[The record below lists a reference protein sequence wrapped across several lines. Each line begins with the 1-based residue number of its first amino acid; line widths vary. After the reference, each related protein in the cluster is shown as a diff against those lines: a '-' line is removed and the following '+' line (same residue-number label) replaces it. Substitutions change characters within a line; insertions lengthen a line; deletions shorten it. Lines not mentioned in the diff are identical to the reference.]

1 MSGLTVQIDWAPSHE
16 LIVSFRAY
24 ADRKLH
30 KTLDAGGA
38 WVRQVDALFPK
49 EFGSQADAL
58 SCEAGFPMGLVSR
71 CPGERDPEPFLA
83 WLASLSHGDLYDL
96 LAEFV
101 PAGKLHALGNLGAL
115 RDRYYDALSLWHE
128 RYFRTV
134 DPAILAGLAEEA
146 RARREAAAAMDPL
159 DLVEQVT
166 GGVRLEEPAPET
178 SILLVPHYH
187 FRPLNLI
194 DWDGARAEISYPFD
208 PLPLAPGEVPR
219 TLRRM
224 VKALDD
230 DSRLQILR
238 FLAGG
243 PAAFTD
249 VVAAAGLA
257 KSTVHHHLVALRTA
271 GLVLVHK
278 RADGTDRYS
287 LRPELLDQLG
297 PGLRAYLEGE

>member
-1 MSGLTVQIDWAPSHE
+1 MNAITLQIDWAPSHE
-16 LIVSFRAY
+16 LVVSFRAY
-24 ADRKLH
+24 GDRKLH
-30 KTLDAGGA
+30 KTLDAGTA
-38 WVRQVDALFPK
+38 WARQVDSLFSREFASRAEALV
-49 EFGSQADAL
+49 
-58 SCEAGFPMGLVSR
+58 CEAGFPISLVSR
-71 CPGERDPEPFLA
+71 CPGKGDPETFLA
-83 WLASLSHGDLYDL
+83 WLASLSPGELYEML
-96 LAEFV
+96 SEIV
-101 PAGKLHALGNLGAL
+101 PGGKLHALGNLGAL
-115 RDRYYDALSLWHE
+115 RDRYHEALSLWNE

-134 DPAILAGLAEEA
+134 DPAILAGLAAEA
-146 RARREAAAAMDPL
+146 EARREAAASTNTL

-166 GGVRLEEPAPET
+166 GGIRLEEPGPV
-178 SILLVPHYH
+178 SSVLLVPHYH

-194 DWDGARAEISYPFD
+194 DWDGAHAEISYPCD

-219 TLRRM
+219 ALRRM

-238 FLAGG
+238 FLARG

-278 RADGTDRYS
+278 RADNTDRYS
-287 LRPELLDQLG
+287 LRPESLDQLG
-297 PGLRAYLEGE
+297 PGLRAFLEGA